1 MPHNGE
7 AINVTKRE
15 TTNASQE
22 GGDKIAHSWGDDSK
36 MARRNCSR
44 YSGSPFP
51 RENAASA
58 SLALYC
64 SQHIAIKNKSDDKK
78 LYALPFR

>member
-22 GGDKIAHSWGDDSK
+22 GGDKMAHSWGDDLK
-36 MARRNCSR
+36 MLHNGEAINVSQRRR
-44 YSGSPFP
+44 RQQGGDKMGDKRVE
-51 RENAASA
+51 REPDGA
-58 SLALYC
+58 
-64 SQHIAIKNKSDDKK
+64 
-78 LYALPFR
+78 P